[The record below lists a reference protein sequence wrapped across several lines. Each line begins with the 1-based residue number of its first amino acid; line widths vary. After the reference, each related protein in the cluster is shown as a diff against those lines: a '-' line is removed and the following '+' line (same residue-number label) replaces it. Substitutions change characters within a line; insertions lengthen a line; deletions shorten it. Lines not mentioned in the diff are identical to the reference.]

1 MEEIQDKQEV
11 LIARDNDT
19 GKVGAVVGQNPDG
32 TPKMADVKSS
42 KLSDLVKFNKGEN
55 PLESFLSNFMRQ
67 VKNPTS
73 FALFKLSTDDYDKLG
88 VPMAEMLNDPE
99 TNRAMLDKYRV
110 ETKGQTQNQEQSA
123 HVKHPPIDPEKIDWN
138 AIEKEWGI
146 KRETIEQSGSFN
158 QMLYNNKSNMLF
170 DLKATF
176 DGQEVEGKAK
186 LAFRTNPD
194 GSYTLTP
201 HFVQKEPKL
210 DQAYNGYTFTEE
222 DKANLKQTGNLG
234 KVVDLTDPKT
244 GQTQKCLVS
253 LDKLTNEIESI
264 PVEKAFIKNK
274 VANIDLTM
282 KQIAFLKAG
291 GIVKEQHIELPNGRK
306 FTADLQYNA
315 GKRDVAFVNS
325 DLYQKHEQTQKEG
338 QKESQEGPRQKSPN
352 WLDADGNPKRLTQWY
367 KIPLDEQKQADYLAR
382 KQVMV
387 GETKDKKGNDCIL
400 YLQYD
405 PNEKKPQSTWEYP
418 DRTKVVGIAEE
429 NKTQVSVNNE
439 GKTNEA
445 TKNIKEPLQKGQT
458 APKDD
463 VQQKEQRKP
472 KGQKL

>member
-73 FALFKLSTDDYDKLG
+73 FALFKLSADDYDKLG

-176 DGQEVEGKAK
+176 DG
-186 LAFRTNPD
+186 
-194 GSYTLTP
+194 
-201 HFVQKEPKL
+201 
-210 DQAYNGYTFTEE
+210 
-222 DKANLKQTGNLG
+222 
-234 KVVDLTDPKT
+234 
-244 GQTQKCLVS
+244 
-253 LDKLTNEIESI
+253 
-264 PVEKAFIKNK
+264 
-274 VANIDLTM
+274 
-282 KQIAFLKAG
+282 
-291 GIVKEQHIELPNGRK
+291 
-306 FTADLQYNA
+306 
-315 GKRDVAFVNS
+315 
-325 DLYQKHEQTQKEG
+325 
-338 QKESQEGPRQKSPN
+338 
-352 WLDADGNPKRLTQWY
+352 
-367 KIPLDEQKQADYLAR
+367 
-382 KQVMV
+382 
-387 GETKDKKGNDCIL
+387 
-400 YLQYD
+400 
-405 PNEKKPQSTWEYP
+405 
-418 DRTKVVGIAEE
+418 
-429 NKTQVSVNNE
+429 
-439 GKTNEA
+439 
-445 TKNIKEPLQKGQT
+445 
-458 APKDD
+458 
-463 VQQKEQRKP
+463 
-472 KGQKL
+472 